1 MAANRALATNQ
12 RAASAWKS
20 RRLQASRTAL
30 IASKQ
35 FKEKSESQSAT
46 DLCTFGYGSKLRTWG
61 TTDLSLFS
69 VLTCINHP
77 ITGVLNFDSYP
88 FEFHTT
94 VMLQSQQRHP
104 WGHRKTRHRCE
115 SHRGH
120 RFSLGSRPCPAAKH
134 LGFHWLRTG
143 LL

>member
-1 MAANRALATNQ
+1 
-12 RAASAWKS
+12 
-20 RRLQASRTAL
+20 
-30 IASKQ
+30 
-35 FKEKSESQSAT
+35 
-46 DLCTFGYGSKLRTWG
+46 
-61 TTDLSLFS
+61 
-69 VLTCINHP
+69 
-77 ITGVLNFDSYP
+77 
-88 FEFHTT
+88 

-143 LL
+143 LLWWCINMVLININMIYGIIFCNKPHNST